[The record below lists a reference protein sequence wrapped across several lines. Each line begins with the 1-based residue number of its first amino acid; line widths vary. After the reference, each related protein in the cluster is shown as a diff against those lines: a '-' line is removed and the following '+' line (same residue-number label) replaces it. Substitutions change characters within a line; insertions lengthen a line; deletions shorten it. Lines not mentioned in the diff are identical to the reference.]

1 MSRITDNNQTVG
13 NSPEAT
19 TVCLHERPEY
29 TLATT
34 VYTSDYGT
42 HSHTFQ
48 MRMGGGGQAYIWGG
62 GNKYAKRTVGGES
75 KSLLFCI
82 RATWMT
88 PKKICFN
95 KRQVEDVFKAMGRR
109 IKRQTKR
116 QMIQW

>member
-1 MSRITDNNQTVG
+1 MRKLASGGEGGSTDNIIMYENRGEEMSRITDNNQTVG

-48 MRMGGGGQAYIWGG
+48 MRMGGGGQAYIWG
-62 GNKYAKRTVGGES
+62 
-75 KSLLFCI
+75 
-82 RATWMT
+82 
-88 PKKICFN
+88 
-95 KRQVEDVFKAMGRR
+95 RQ
-109 IKRQTKR
+109 
-116 QMIQW
+116 